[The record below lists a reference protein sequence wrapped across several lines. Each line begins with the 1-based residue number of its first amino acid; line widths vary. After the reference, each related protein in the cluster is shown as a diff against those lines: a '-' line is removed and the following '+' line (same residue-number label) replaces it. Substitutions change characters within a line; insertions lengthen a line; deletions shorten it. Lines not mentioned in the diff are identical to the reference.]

1 MPARSSTRTGPYR
14 QTNPSLRA
22 YDEAYLHPDALRHYG
37 PAPSPP
43 MRAEMVFR
51 LVQREGLSQSDAAK
65 RLGVTRA
72 AVSQY
77 LSRKRGAGE
86 VQISNELDTII
97 DRWALA
103 VVTGESDINLCD
115 VCQCALKKF

>member
-1 MPARSSTRTGPYR
+1 MVR
-14 QTNPSLRA
+14 NL
-22 YDEAYLHPDALRHYG
+22 L
-37 PAPSPP
+37 PP
-43 MRAEMVFR
+43 MRAEMVYR

-72 AVSQY
+72 AVCQY
-77 LSRKRGAGE
+77 MSRKRGAGE
-86 VQISNELDTII
+86 VNISTELDSMI

-103 VVTGESDINLCD
+103 VMTGESDLNLCD

>member
-1 MPARSSTRTGPYR
+1 MTKITCTLMHCDSMVR
-14 QTNPSLRA
+14 NIL
-22 YDEAYLHPDALRHYG
+22 
-37 PAPSPP
+37 PP

-77 LSRKRGAGE
+77 MSGKRGVSD
-86 VQISNELDTII
+86 VQITNELDSMI

>member
-1 MPARSSTRTGPYR
+1 
-14 QTNPSLRA
+14 
-22 YDEAYLHPDALRHYG
+22 
-37 PAPSPP
+37 
-43 MRAEMVFR
+43 MRAEMVSR
-51 LVQREGLSQSDAAK
+51 LVQKQGLSQSDAAK

-77 LSRKRGAGE
+77 MSKKRGVSEG
-86 VQISNELDTII
+86 QISSELDSLI

-103 VVTGESDINLCD
+103 VVTGESDLNLCD

>member
-1 MPARSSTRTGPYR
+1 MHCDTMVR
-14 QTNPSLRA
+14 NL
-22 YDEAYLHPDALRHYG
+22 L
-37 PAPSPP
+37 PP
-43 MRAEMVFR
+43 MRAEMVCR
-51 LVQREGLSQSDAAK
+51 LVQKQGLSQSDAAK

-77 LSRKRGAGE
+77 MSRKRGVSEG
-86 VQISNELDTII
+86 QISNELDSLI

>member
-1 MPARSSTRTGPYR
+1 
-14 QTNPSLRA
+14 
-22 YDEAYLHPDALRHYG
+22 
-37 PAPSPP
+37 
-43 MRAEMVFR
+43 MRAEMVSR
-51 LVQREGLSQSDAAK
+51 LVQKQGLSQSDAAK

-77 LSRKRGAGE
+77 MSKKRGVSEG
-86 VQISNELDTII
+86 QISNELDSLI

-115 VCQCALKKF
+115 VCQCALKKL

>member
-1 MPARSSTRTGPYR
+1 
-14 QTNPSLRA
+14 
-22 YDEAYLHPDALRHYG
+22 
-37 PAPSPP
+37 

-51 LVQREGLSQSDAAK
+51 LVQRQGLSQSDAAK

-86 VQISNELDTII
+86 VQISNELDNII

-115 VCQCALKKF
+115 ICQCALKKF

>member
-1 MPARSSTRTGPYR
+1 MVR
-14 QTNPSLRA
+14 NL
-22 YDEAYLHPDALRHYG
+22 L
-37 PAPSPP
+37 PP
-43 MRAEMVFR
+43 MRAEMVSR
-51 LVQREGLSQSDAAK
+51 LVQRQGLSQSDAAK

-77 LSRKRGAGE
+77 MSKKRGASE
-86 VQISNELDTII
+86 VQISSELDSLI

-103 VVTGESDINLCD
+103 IVTGESDINLCD

>member
-1 MPARSSTRTGPYR
+1 MVR
-14 QTNPSLRA
+14 NL
-22 YDEAYLHPDALRHYG
+22 L
-37 PAPSPP
+37 PP
-43 MRAEMVFR
+43 MRAEMVYR

-72 AVSQY
+72 AVCQY
-77 LSRKRGAGE
+77 MSRKRGAGE
-86 VQISNELDTII
+86 VCISTELDSMI

-103 VVTGESDINLCD
+103 VITGESDLNLCD

>member
-1 MPARSSTRTGPYR
+1 MTKHTCTLMHCDSMVR
-14 QTNPSLRA
+14 NL
-22 YDEAYLHPDALRHYG
+22 L
-37 PAPSPP
+37 PP

-51 LVQREGLSQSDAAK
+51 LVQKQGLSQSDAAR

-77 LSRKRGAGE
+77 ISRKRGASEG
-86 VQISNELDTII
+86 QISSELDSLI
-97 DRWALA
+97 DRWAMA
-103 VVTGESDINLCD
+103 VVSGESDINLCD

>member
-1 MPARSSTRTGPYR
+1 
-14 QTNPSLRA
+14 
-22 YDEAYLHPDALRHYG
+22 
-37 PAPSPP
+37 

-51 LVQREGLSQSDAAK
+51 LVQRQGLSQSDAARK
-65 RLGVTRA
+65 LGVTRA

-86 VQISNELDTII
+86 VQISNELDNII
-97 DRWALA
+97 DRWAIA

>member
-1 MPARSSTRTGPYR
+1 MTKHTCTLMHCDTMVR
-14 QTNPSLRA
+14 NL
-22 YDEAYLHPDALRHYG
+22 L
-37 PAPSPP
+37 PP
-43 MRAEMVFR
+43 MRAEMVVR
-51 LVQREGLSQSDAAK
+51 LVQKQGLSQSDAARK
-65 RLGVTRA
+65 LGVTRA

-77 LSRKRGAGE
+77 ISRKRGAGE
-86 VQISNELDTII
+86 VEISTELDLLI

>member
-1 MPARSSTRTGPYR
+1 MHCDTMVR
-14 QTNPSLRA
+14 NL
-22 YDEAYLHPDALRHYG
+22 L
-37 PAPSPP
+37 PP
-43 MRAEMVFR
+43 MRAEMVSR
-51 LVQREGLSQSDAAK
+51 LVQKQGLSQSDAAK

-77 LSRKRGAGE
+77 MSKKRGVSEGK
-86 VQISNELDTII
+86 ISTELDSLI

-115 VCQCALKKF
+115 ICQCALKKF

>member
-1 MPARSSTRTGPYR
+1 
-14 QTNPSLRA
+14 
-22 YDEAYLHPDALRHYG
+22 
-37 PAPSPP
+37 
-43 MRAEMVFR
+43 MVFR

-77 LSRKRGAGE
+77 LSRKRGVSE
-86 VQISNELDTII
+86 VQISNELDSMI

>member
-1 MPARSSTRTGPYR
+1 MTKHTCTLMHCDTMVR
-14 QTNPSLRA
+14 NL
-22 YDEAYLHPDALRHYG
+22 L
-37 PAPSPP
+37 PP
-43 MRAEMVFR
+43 MRAEMVSR
-51 LVQREGLSQSDAAK
+51 LIRERGLSQSDAAK

-86 VQISNELDTII
+86 VVLSTELSAMI

-103 VVTGESDINLCD
+103 VVTGESDMNLCD
-115 VCQCALKKF
+115 VCQCALKKY

>member
-1 MPARSSTRTGPYR
+1 MTKHCCTLMHCDTMVR
-14 QTNPSLRA
+14 NL
-22 YDEAYLHPDALRHYG
+22 L
-37 PAPSPP
+37 PP

-51 LVQREGLSQSDAAK
+51 LVQKQGLSQSDAAK
-65 RLGVTRA
+65 KLGVTRA

-77 LSRKRGAGE
+77 MSRKRGAGE
-86 VQISNELDTII
+86 VEISSELDLII

-115 VCQCALKKF
+115 VCQCAKKKTPF

>member
-1 MPARSSTRTGPYR
+1 MTKHCCTLMHCDTMVR
-14 QTNPSLRA
+14 NL
-22 YDEAYLHPDALRHYG
+22 L
-37 PAPSPP
+37 PP

-51 LVQREGLSQSDAAK
+51 LVQKQGLSQSDAAK

-77 LSRKRGAGE
+77 MSRKRGAGE
-86 VQISNELDTII
+86 VEISTELDLMI

-103 VVTGESDINLCD
+103 IVTGESDINLCD
-115 VCQCALKKF
+115 VCQCAKKKL

>member
-1 MPARSSTRTGPYR
+1 MTKHTCTLMHCDTMVR
-14 QTNPSLRA
+14 NL
-22 YDEAYLHPDALRHYG
+22 L
-37 PAPSPP
+37 PP
-43 MRAEMVFR
+43 MRAEMVSR
-51 LVQREGLSQSDAAK
+51 LVQKQGLSQSDAAK

-77 LSRKRGAGE
+77 MSKKRGVSE
-86 VQISNELDTII
+86 VQISSELDSLI

>member
-1 MPARSSTRTGPYR
+1 MHCDTMV
-14 QTNPSLRA
+14 
-22 YDEAYLHPDALRHYG
+22 RHLL
-37 PAPSPP
+37 PP
-43 MRAEMVFR
+43 MRAEMVYR
-51 LVQREGLSQSDAAK
+51 LVQRQGLSQSDAAK

-77 LSRKRGAGE
+77 MSRKRGAGE
-86 VQISNELDTII
+86 VQISNELDSII

>member
-1 MPARSSTRTGPYR
+1 MTKHTCTLMHCDTMVR
-14 QTNPSLRA
+14 NL
-22 YDEAYLHPDALRHYG
+22 L
-37 PAPSPP
+37 PP
-43 MRAEMVFR
+43 MRAEMISR
-51 LVQREGLSQSDAAK
+51 LVQKQGLSQSDAAK
-65 RLGVTRA
+65 RVGITRA

-77 LSRKRGAGE
+77 MSKKRGVSEGR
-86 VQISNELDTII
+86 ISSELDSLI

>member
-1 MPARSSTRTGPYR
+1 MKKHTCTLMHCD
-14 QTNPSLRA
+14 TMV
-22 YDEAYLHPDALRHYG
+22 RHLL
-37 PAPSPP
+37 PP
-43 MRAEMVFR
+43 MRAEMVSR
-51 LVQREGLSQSDAAK
+51 LVQRQGLSQSDAAK
-65 RLGVTRA
+65 RLGITRA

-86 VQISNELDTII
+86 VQISTELDNII